1 VTNTGAGTLTLSKFQ
16 IKGTNQ
22 VVFEPTT
29 EGQLDENQQTF
40 TPKPKVTLGAGQN
53 YQISLAFIPQEDDE
67 ISGQVIIFSDDPNA
81 PDGTS
86 IFLIGNRQRICIQAN
101 PNSIDFGLVPVEATV
116 DVPVQIESC
125 GPLALEITSIK
136 LEALADMS
144 IDFSQFPGGQAPT
157 AAQPVS
163 IPAGRRFPLT
173 IRYDPTQA
181 SPIDQFEAPELQY
194 GQISIQSNAFKGKLL
209 IPVTAGAADTPCA
222 VPVIEVMNSNELYV
236 GDLVHLNG
244 RRSISPF
251 AQVNSWKWSVNGPAG
266 NSPVVIIPKDTLSE
280 VVLPVGF
287 RGEYDVTLEVGD
299 SDGNQTC
306 STAHRTL
313 TVTPK
318 NQALITLS
326 WYPQSGAA
334 PVPFQGP
341 DVGLHALNLWGGQF
355 KFRIDLPETTLPGMA
370 VAIRPML
377 EQRGLTFEA
386 QDSGITWLCWNVPN
400 PDTAEVYGLA
410 KIAQHYIVA
419 LIDPEYQIVE
429 NCLIH
434 QSLDRKLNYFEVRQ
448 GLTHSRE
455 GQGGLNV
462 VVLNEDCS
470 VSVGFESSTEDL
482 PVLGYNLLLIPVM
495 PGPTTGSWVRPL
507 EKDVIDIEWV
517 KKYLNSDYHKANMIQ
532 FDDPEPETNPEP
544 KPETNLAPEPA
555 ETNPGADIIKRAF
568 RTPEKFQF

>member
-1 VTNTGAGTLTLSKFQ
+1 VPRGQKITSTIIVTNTGAGTLTLSKFQ

-377 EQRGLTFEA
+377 EQRGFPRPA
-386 QDSGITWLCWNVPN
+386 GIANHIRGDS
-400 PDTAEVYGLA
+400 
-410 KIAQHYIVA
+410 
-419 LIDPEYQIVE
+419 
-429 NCLIH
+429 
-434 QSLDRKLNYFEVRQ
+434 
-448 GLTHSRE
+448 
-455 GQGGLNV
+455 
-462 VVLNEDCS
+462 
-470 VSVGFESSTEDL
+470 
-482 PVLGYNLLLIPVM
+482 
-495 PGPTTGSWVRPL
+495 
-507 EKDVIDIEWV
+507 
-517 KKYLNSDYHKANMIQ
+517 
-532 FDDPEPETNPEP
+532 
-544 KPETNLAPEPA
+544 
-555 ETNPGADIIKRAF
+555 
-568 RTPEKFQF
+568 